1 MKILV
6 TNDDGIDSPGIRA
19 LADAVNR
26 VGEVLIVAPDQEQ
39 SGVGTAVSFHNG
51 IAVAERTASIEGA
64 RAYAVSGTPSDC
76 VFLGIGPLAEGK
88 IDLVVSGINLGSN
101 VGYGVL
107 GSGTTMA
114 TRVAHTRNP
123 RIPSIA
129 VSLSLDGPQDQREPL
144 FHLAATVS
152 ELLAR
157 NMADGEMPAG
167 ITLNVNVPSV
177 SRGEIRGIAV
187 TKLSPI
193 KYWRL
198 RTEQGSDGLYYNKL
212 SAIAADHPDIV
223 EGTDVWALNR
233 GLISITP
240 LRFEVTD
247 DSLLPALTEQA
258 PRFESALKRI
268 VVEVP

>member
-6 TNDDGIDSPGIRA
+6 TNNDGIESPGIQA
-19 LADAVNR
+19 LADAVSR
-26 VGEVLIVAPDQEQ
+26 VGQVLIVAPDKEQ

-51 IAVAERTASIEGA
+51 IAAAERTSTINGA

-88 IDLVVSGINLGSN
+88 IDLVVSGINTGSN
-101 VGYGVL
+101 VGNGVL

-114 TRVAHTRNP
+114 TRVAHTRSP

-129 VSLSLDGPQDQREPL
+129 VSLSMHGPQDQREQL

-157 NMADGEMPAG
+157 SMAEGEMPPG
-167 ITLNVNVPSV
+167 LTLNVNVPSV
-177 SRGEIRGIAV
+177 PRGEIRGITV

-193 KYWRL
+193 SYWRL

-212 SAIAADHPDIV
+212 SALAPDHPDIV

-240 LRFEVTD
+240 LRLEVTD
-247 DSLLPALTEQA
+247 DKLIPALTEQT
-258 PRFESALKRI
+258 PRLESALKQLL
-268 VVEVP
+268 ETP

>member
-19 LADAVNR
+19 LADAVSR
-26 VGEVLIVAPDQEQ
+26 VGEALIVAPDQEQ
-39 SGVGTAVSFHNG
+39 SGVGTAISFHNG
-51 IAVAERTASIEGA
+51 IAVAERDTAIEGA

-88 IDLVVSGINLGSN
+88 IDLVVSGINTGAN
-101 VGYGVL
+101 VGNGVL

-114 TRVAHTRNP
+114 TRVAWAR

-129 VSLSLDGPQDQREPL
+129 MSLSRDGPQDQKELL

-157 NMADGEMPAG
+157 SMADGEMPPG
-167 ITLNVNVPSV
+167 LTLNVNVPSV
-177 SRGEIRGIAV
+177 PRGEIRGIAV
-187 TKLSPI
+187 TRLSPI
-193 KYWRL
+193 SYHRL
-198 RTEQGSDGLYYNKL
+198 RTEQDSDGLYHHKL
-212 SAIAADHPDIV
+212 SAIAADHPDIE

-240 LRFEVTD
+240 LRLEVTD
-247 DSLLPALTEQA
+247 DKLIPALTEQT
-258 PRFESALKRI
+258 PRLESALKQLL
-268 VVEVP
+268 ETP